1 MQNLTWRAK
10 TWHEGIAQCQQHN
23 VSYVLVT
30 VVSVAGSAPRET
42 GSKMVV
48 TASESIDT
56 IGGGNL
62 EHHAIAT
69 AREFL
74 LSNQPLTELRS
85 YPLSSKL
92 GQCCGGA
99 VKVLFDVCNSYQQH
113 IAVFGAG
120 HVAKALVPI
129 LSQLPVNITWID
141 SRESLFS
148 NSGINNA
155 DTSALNYSGL
165 PDNVNIV
172 VEQEPETEV
181 AQLAPGSWLVILTHD
196 HQLDYRITEQALK
209 YPSLPFVGL
218 IGSQTKAKRFITKL
232 SHRGF
237 DDAALARLYTPI
249 GNPSI
254 PGKRPIEVAVSI
266 SAQLIALLHCQSD
279 KDSTQTA
286 DSASTFTTIRAAT
299 NIRANTSADT
309 RATATAN
316 AENTAGKKEKTNDI

>member
-1 MQNLTWRAK
+1 MFNLTWRAK

-23 VSYVLVT
+23 ESYVLVT
-30 VVSVAGSAPRET
+30 VVSVAGSAPREI

-56 IGGGNL
+56 IGGGHL

-74 LSNQPLTELRS
+74 LSDRPQTELRS

-129 LSQLPVNITWID
+129 LSQLPVKITWID
-141 SRESLFS
+141 NREALFANSLA
-148 NSGINNA
+148 NSAADSTLNA
-155 DTSALNYSGL
+155 NHL
-165 PDNVNIV
+165 PHNVDIV

-181 AQLAPGSWLVILTHD
+181 AQLPPGSWLVILTHD
-196 HQLDYRITEQALK
+196 HQLDYRITEQALN
-209 YPSLPFVGL
+209 YPLLPFVGL
-218 IGSQTKAKRFITKL
+218 IGSETKAKRFITKL
-232 SHRGF
+232 AHRGF
-237 DDAALARLYTPI
+237 DEAALARLHTPI

-254 PGKRPIEVAVSI
+254 PGKQPIEVAVSI

-279 KDSTQTA
+279 KENTHAAISKT
-286 DSASTFTTIRAAT
+286 DSAHTKAVKTECSIR
-299 NIRANTSADT
+299 D
-309 RATATAN
+309 
-316 AENTAGKKEKTNDI
+316 TNDI